1 MSAALRPHAR
11 RLLFVLFLS
20 HAAPLFAAAE
30 PSRAGPARKE
40 AYYHYSMAQQMIME
54 RDYLHALEQM
64 ENAIATDSS
73 PALLLELAQLKF
85 SLNDL
90 NGAADLADRAVAS
103 DPGLA
108 EAHKLLGDIHLNRA
122 RDGGGDAET
131 QIEQAI
137 GQYRAALQSDP
148 GDDDSCRA
156 LAELYYHTGHLQ
168 EAGET
173 LQTFSRRKP
182 LDPSMSLLLGKVDA
196 RSGRTAEAETI
207 LSRVVARLPG
217 NVEAADALGAVLEF
231 EKKYEEAVTVY
242 RLLLEGGTDSAYVR
256 NRIGTLH
263 LLAGRYQDAIGD
275 FQRARDI
282 DPADPRS
289 LLSLAQAYEGADDSA
304 AAVRSYDSLIEKEP
318 GNLEARFR
326 RALLWH
332 KEGDTAAALKAY
344 RDIIDLANGRGAVT
358 DREASILALTYSQ
371 IGLLQM
377 DAHQFTA
384 AAESFTQSL
393 NTAGEPA
400 PELFLLLGRAQLEGG
415 NPDEARRTLAEAA
428 SRFPDD
434 LDLKVFRGEI
444 LISQG
449 DDTAARAYFRS
460 VVTNAGGSAKA
471 YAQVSEALLR
481 QKRYASADAI
491 LKDGL
496 RLHPEDDGLLFA
508 RGAAIERL
516 GRATEAER
524 LLAKAIQVNPKNA
537 MALNYLGYML
547 ADRGV
552 KLEEAMA
559 YIQRAL
565 ALDPKNAAYLDSLG
579 WAQFRLSRVDEAE
592 KNLRTALEYEADDPS
607 ILEHL
612 GDLLMQTGRK
622 EEAVGTWQK
631 ALQHGHEQPERVRN
645 KILKA
650 QPVGRGAP

>member
-1 MSAALRPHAR
+1 MSAR
-11 RLLFVLFLS
+11 RAPFTPSLLAVLLFSGSAPVL
-20 HAAPLFAAAE
+20 AAAE
-30 PSRAGPARKE
+30 APGPDTTRRE
-40 AYYHYSMAQQMIME
+40 AYYHYSLAQQLIME

-64 ENAIATDSS
+64 QDAVATDPS

-90 NGAADLADRAVAS
+90 SGAADLAEKAVAA
-103 DPGLA
+103 DAGLA

-122 RDGGGDAET
+122 RDGGGDADA

-137 GQYRAALQSDP
+137 ANYRAALQSDP
-148 GDDDSCRA
+148 GDEDSCRA
-156 LAELYYHTGHLQ
+156 LAELYYHTGRLP

-173 LQTFSRRKP
+173 LLSFSRKQP
-182 LDPSMSLLLGKVDA
+182 LDPSMSLLLGKVYA
-196 RSGRTAEAETI
+196 RTGRTGDAETI

-231 EKKYEEAVTVY
+231 EKKYEDAVNVY
-242 RLLLEGGTDSAYVR
+242 RQLLEAGTDSAYVR

-263 LLAGRYQDAIGD
+263 LLAGRYQEAIGD
-275 FQRARDI
+275 FQRAQDI
-282 DPADPRS
+282 DPNDARS
-289 LLSLAQAYEGADDSA
+289 LLSLAQAYEGTGELA
-304 AAVRSYDSLIEKEP
+304 AAMRSYDSLIQKEP
-318 GNLEARFR
+318 GHLEARFR
-326 RALLWH
+326 RALLWQ

-344 RDIIDLANGRGAVT
+344 HEIVDLANGRGAVT

-371 IGLLQM
+371 VGLLQM
-377 DAHQFTA
+377 DARQFAEA
-384 AAESFTQSL
+384 ADSFTQALSA
-393 NTAGEPA
+393 AGEPA

-415 NPDEARRTLAEAA
+415 KPDEAERTLAEA
-428 SRFPDD
+428 SRRFPGD
-434 LDLKVFRGEI
+434 LDLKIFRGEI
-444 LISQG
+444 LISRG

-460 VVTNAGGSAKA
+460 VVTDAGGSSKA

-481 QKRYASADAI
+481 QKRYASADEI

-496 RLHPEDDGLLFA
+496 RRHPEDDGLLFA

-516 GRATEAER
+516 GRAAEAER
-524 LLAKAIQVNPKNA
+524 LLAKAIQVNPRNA

-592 KNLRTALEYEADDPS
+592 KNLRTALEYDADDPA

-631 ALQHGHEQPERVRN
+631 ALQHGHEQPERVRQ
-645 KILKA
+645 KILRA
-650 QPVGRGAP
+650 QPLGRMAP

>member
-1 MSAALRPHAR
+1 MSVFRRPHAC
-11 RLLFVLFLS
+11 RLLCVLFVS
-20 HAAPLFAAAE
+20 GSASLFAAAE
-30 PSRAGPARKE
+30 PPPSGTARKE
-40 AYYHYSMAQQMIME
+40 AYYHYSLAQQMILE
-54 RDYLHALEQM
+54 RDYQHALEQL

-73 PALLLELAQLKF
+73 TALLLELAQLKF

-90 NGAADLADRAVAS
+90 NGAADLAGKAVAA

-122 RDGGGDAET
+122 RDGGGDAEA

-137 GQYRAALQSDP
+137 EQYQAALKSDP
-148 GDDDSCRA
+148 GDEDSCRA
-156 LAELYYHTGHLQ
+156 LAELYYHTGRLQ
-168 EAGET
+168 EAGEA

-182 LDPSMSLLLGKVDA
+182 LEPPMSLLLGKVYA
-196 RSGRTAEAETI
+196 RIGRTSEAETI

-217 NVEAADALGAVLEF
+217 NIEAADALGAVLEF
-231 EKKYEEAVTVY
+231 EKKYDEAVTVY
-242 RLLLEGGTDSAYVR
+242 RRLLEAGTDSAYVR

-263 LLAGRYQDAIGD
+263 LMAGRYQDAVGD
-275 FQRARDI
+275 FQRAQEI
-282 DPADPRS
+282 DPADTRS
-289 LLSLAQAYEGADDSA
+289 LLSLAQAYEGTGEYATA
-304 AAVRSYDSLIEKEP
+304 MRTYDSLIQKEP

-326 RALLWH
+326 RALLSH
-332 KEGDTAAALKAY
+332 KQGDTATALKAY
-344 RDIIDLANGRGAVT
+344 RTIIDLANGRGAVT

-371 IGLLQM
+371 IGLVQL
-377 DAHQFTA
+377 DTRQFTEA
-384 AAESFTQSL
+384 TESFTQSL
-393 NTAGEPA
+393 NTAAEPA

-415 NPDEARRTLAEAA
+415 KPDEAQRTLDEAA
-428 SRFPDD
+428 RRFPDD

-444 LISQG
+444 LMSRG
-449 DDTAARAYFRS
+449 DDTAGRAYFRS
-460 VVTNAGGSAKA
+460 VVSDAGGSAKA

-496 RLHPEDDGLLFA
+496 RRHPEDDTLLFA

-516 GRATEAER
+516 GHTAEAER
-524 LLAKAIQVNPKNA
+524 LLARAIQVNPKNA

-559 YIQRAL
+559 YIERAL
-565 ALDPKNAAYLDSLG
+565 AIDPKNAAYLDSLG

-592 KNLRTALEYEADDPS
+592 KNLRTALEYDADDPS

-650 QPVGRGAP
+650 QPLVRIAP

>member
-1 MSAALRPHAR
+1 MSTAR
-11 RLLFVLFLS
+11 R
-20 HAAPLFAAAE
+20 
-30 PSRAGPARKE
+30 E
-40 AYYHYSMAQQMIME
+40 AYYHYSLAQQMIME
-54 RDYLHALEQM
+54 RDYLHALEQL
-64 ENAIATDSS
+64 EDAISSDSS
-73 PALLLELAQLKF
+73 PSLLLELAQLKF

-90 NGAADLADRAVAS
+90 SGAADLAEKAAAADPELGAV
-103 DPGLA
+103 
-108 EAHKLLGDIHLNRA
+108 HKLLGDIHLSRA
-122 RDGGGDAET
+122 RDGGDAEA
-131 QIEQAI
+131 QIAAAI
-137 GQYRAALQSDP
+137 DQYRVALQTDP
-148 GDDDSCRA
+148 VDEDSCRA
-156 LAELYYHTGHLQ
+156 LAELYYHTGRIK

-173 LQTFSRRKP
+173 LQAFSRRKP
-182 LDPSMSLLLGKVDA
+182 LDPPMSLLLGKVYA
-196 RSGRTAEAETI
+196 RTGRTGEAET
-207 LSRVVARLPG
+207 LLARVVARLPG

-242 RLLLEGGTDSAYVR
+242 RRLLEVGTDSSYVR
-256 NRIGTLH
+256 NRIGALH
-263 LLAGRYQDAIGD
+263 LVAGRYQDAIGD
-275 FQRARDI
+275 FQRAQEI
-282 DPADPRS
+282 DPADTRS
-289 LLSLAQAYEGADDSA
+289 LLSLAQAYEGTGESA
-304 AAVRSYDSLIEKEP
+304 TAMRSYDSLIQKEP

-377 DAHQFTA
+377 DAHQFTE

-415 NPDEARRTLAEAA
+415 YPDEARRTLAEAA

-449 DDTAARAYFRS
+449 DDTAARTYFRS
-460 VVTNAGGSAKA
+460 VVTDAGGSAKA

-481 QKRYASADAI
+481 QKRYAAADAI

-496 RLHPEDDGLLFA
+496 RRHPEDDTLLFA

-516 GRATEAER
+516 GNAAEAER

-552 KLEEAMA
+552 KLQEAVA

-579 WAQFRLSRVDEAE
+579 WAQFRMSRVDEAE
-592 KNLRTALEYEADDPS
+592 KNLRTALQYEADDPA

-622 EEAVGTWQK
+622 EEALGVWQK
-631 ALQHGHEQPERVRN
+631 ALQDGHEEPDRVRK

-650 QPVGRGAP
+650 QSAG